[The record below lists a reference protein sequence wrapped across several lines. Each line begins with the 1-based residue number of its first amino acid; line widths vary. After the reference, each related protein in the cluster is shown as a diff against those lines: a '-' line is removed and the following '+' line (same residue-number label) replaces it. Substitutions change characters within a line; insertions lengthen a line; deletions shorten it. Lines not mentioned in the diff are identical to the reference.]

1 MICLVVKSGLWRLAW
16 GPPRSQ
22 ATICTVR
29 AALRISLLREE
40 TAHPPGVL
48 SLGLT
53 SQVPPSAQGLSP
65 IEGLLPTQEG
75 LHASW
80 RATPTAPPPSL

>member
-22 ATICTVR
+22 ATIRTVK
-29 AALRISLLREE
+29 AALSISLLREE

-48 SLGLT
+48 SPGLT
-53 SQVPPSAQGLSP
+53 SQVPSAQGLSP

-80 RATPTAPPPSL
+80 SATPTAPPPSL